1 MIIPCKTALITH
13 IHFPNVR
20 KTYHLQNIYHP
31 KHAYIHVFMADA
43 REETTSCERPICS
56 RVVSPRIDEETA
68 RDIVHKWICSDK
80 IPFVPNEKIRFGKA
94 VMVYYPF
101 WCYRREDGGKNKT
114 NCRPACGTLLTG
126 LQDMK
131 YYHDAKIIE
140 TPKDAVV
147 LPVTVNSSVY
157 LPELH
162 GIARGEELI
171 GVPLWLI
178 SYKTKRNIY
187 MIEVEA
193 YSGLVLPEWHPI
205 EEPVNWKRTAVT
217 ALIPIFLMSFAAI
230 YFNPWIFVIVA
241 IMVFTFLYQSEMLGI
256 VAMRENEKSYGP

>member
-1 MIIPCKTALITH
+1 MISPCKTAPIIH

-31 KHAYIHVFMADA
+31 KHAYIHIFMADA
-43 REETTSCERPICS
+43 REETTSCERPVCS
-56 RVVSPRIDEETA
+56 RVNPPQIDERTA
-68 RDIVHKWICSDK
+68 RDIAHKWICSDK
-80 IPFVPNEKIRFGKA
+80 IPFVPNEKIRFGRA

-101 WCYRREDGGKNKT
+101 WCYQREDGGKNKT
-114 NCRPACGTLLTG
+114 IFRPACGTFLTG

-140 TPKDAVV
+140 TPKDAVI
-147 LPVTVNSSVY
+147 LPVTVNASVY

-187 MIEVEA
+187 MIGVEA
-193 YSGLVLPEWHPI
+193 YSGSVLPEWHPI
-205 EEPVNWKRTAVT
+205 EEPVNWKKTAIT
-217 ALIPIFLMSFAAI
+217 ALIPIFLVSFAAI
-230 YFNPWIFVIVA
+230 YFNPWIFAIVA
-241 IMVFTFLYQSEMLGI
+241 IMVFAFLYQSEMLGI
-256 VAMRENEKSYGP
+256 ITMKENEKSHGP